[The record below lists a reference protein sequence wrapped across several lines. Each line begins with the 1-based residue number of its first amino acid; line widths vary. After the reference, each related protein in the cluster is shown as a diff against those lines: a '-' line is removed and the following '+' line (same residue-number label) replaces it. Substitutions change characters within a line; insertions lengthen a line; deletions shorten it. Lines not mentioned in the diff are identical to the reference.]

1 MITLEQVI
9 KLLDNKKLIRNK
21 DCKEDT
27 QIEFISYDSR
37 NIKPNSLFFCKG
49 EHYKTE
55 YLEQAISKGAVVYI
69 SEEKYDIN
77 AQYIVV
83 TDIQKAMAIIA
94 AEFYGYAFRD
104 LETIG
109 ITGTKGKT
117 TVTCFIQNIL
127 NEYTKSRTA
136 IISTIN
142 TYTGTT
148 DELSQMTTPEAV
160 DLQRLFYEA
169 KQNNCKY
176 LTMEVS
182 SQGYKK
188 DRVYGVEF
196 KNGIFLNIGEDHIS
210 AREHPNFEDYLHCK
224 IQLVKNSK
232 RVIIN
237 KNTDYFN
244 VIYSE
249 SKNAQ
254 QVITYGT
261 DETAD
266 YYYSNVEKTKLGFK
280 FNAISK
286 ANNYNQKFEI
296 NIPGRF
302 NIENALVAITLAK
315 QLGVDDDSIRLG
327 LLKTVVKG
335 RMNVFE
341 KNGIT
346 VIVDYAHNKLSYT
359 KLYESLKLDYPN
371 RRIVS
376 VGGCV
381 GGKAYNRREEF
392 GKIVGGNSDYVYL
405 TAVDPQYEKVEDIC
419 RDIALYIDDKS
430 KYEIIPDR
438 KTAVEKA
445 ITSAKEGDV
454 VVLVGKGEEEYQ
466 KINGISEKY
475 ESDLAIAKRML
486 KI

>member
-1 MITLEQVI
+1 MITLEKVI
-9 KLLDNKKLIRNK
+9 RSLDNKKIL
-21 DCKEDT
+21 KEKNCINT
-27 QIEFISYDSR
+27 TEIEFISYDSR
-37 NIKPNSLFFCKG
+37 NIKQNTLFFCKG

-55 YLEQAISKGAVVYI
+55 YLEQAINNGAVVYV
-69 SEEKYDIN
+69 SEEKYETN
-77 AQYIVV
+77 SQYIIVS
-83 TDIQKAMAIIA
+83 DIQKAMAIIA
-94 AEFYGYAFRD
+94 TEFYGYAFRD

-127 NEYTKSRTA
+127 DEYTKSRTA

-148 DELSQMTTPEAV
+148 DELSQLTTPEAV

-169 KQNNCKY
+169 KQNGCKY

-224 IQLVKNSK
+224 IQLVKNSD
-232 RVIIN
+232 RVILN
-237 KNTDYFN
+237 KNTDYFD

-249 SKNAQ
+249 CKDKE
-254 QVITYGT
+254 VITYGT
-261 DETAD
+261 DETAT
-266 YYYSNVEKTKLGFK
+266 YYYTNVVKTKLGFE
-280 FNAISK
+280 FDAISK
-286 ANNYNQKFEI
+286 IDNYKQRFEI

-302 NIENALVAITLAK
+302 NIENALVAITVAK
-315 QLGVDDDSIRLG
+315 KLGVDDESIKRG

-341 KNGIT
+341 KDGIT

-371 RRIVS
+371 RKIIS

-381 GGKAYNRREEF
+381 GGKAYNRRREF
-392 GKIVGGNSDYVYL
+392 GTIVGGNSDYVYL
-405 TAVDPQYEKVEDIC
+405 TAVDPQFEKVENIC
-419 RDIALYIDDKS
+419 KDIALYIEDKS
-430 KYEIIPDR
+430 KYEIIADR

-445 ITSAKEGDV
+445 ISNAKAGDV

-466 KINGISEKY
+466 KVNGISEKY

-486 KI
+486 QI

>member
-1 MITLEQVI
+1 MVTLEQI
-9 KLLDNKKLIRNK
+9 IKKL
-21 DCKEDT
+21 KEKNILKET
-27 QIEFISYDSR
+27 NCNEETKIEFISYDSR
-37 NIKPNSLFFCKG
+37 KIKNNTMFFCKG

-55 YLEQAISKGAVVYI
+55 YLEQAIEKGAVIYV
-69 SEEKYDIN
+69 SEGKYDVN
-77 AQYIVV
+77 LQYIIVS
-83 TDIQKAMAIIA
+83 DIQKAMAIIA

-104 LETIG
+104 LVTIG

-117 TVTCFIQNIL
+117 TVTCFVQNIL
-127 NEYTKSRTA
+127 DEYTKSRTA

-142 TYTGTT
+142 TYTGIT
-148 DELSQMTTPEAV
+148 DELSQLTTPEAV
-160 DLQRLFYEA
+160 DLHRLFYEA
-169 KQNNCKY
+169 KQSGCKY

-232 RVIIN
+232 RVILN

-249 SKNAQ
+249 CKDK

-266 YYYSNVEKTKLGFK
+266 YYYTNVIKTKLGFK
-280 FNAISK
+280 FDVISK
-286 ANNYNQKFEI
+286 KDNYTQSFEI

-302 NIENALVAITLAK
+302 NIENALVAVTLAK
-315 QLGVDDDSIRLG
+315 QLNVDDESIKKG

-371 RRIVS
+371 RRIIS

-381 GGKAYNRREEF
+381 GGKAFNRRGEF
-392 GKIVGGNSDYVYL
+392 GTIVGGNSDYIYL
-405 TAVDPQYEKVEDIC
+405 TSVDPQFENPEDIC
-419 RDIALYIDDKS
+419 KDIALYINDKN
-430 KYEIIPDR
+430 KYEIITDR
-438 KTAVEKA
+438 KSAVEKA
-445 ITSAKEGDV
+445 IANAKSGDV

-466 KINGISEKY
+466 KINGVSEKY

>member
-1 MITLEQVI
+1 MITVEKVIEILE
-9 KLLDNKKLIRNK
+9 NKKLI
-21 DCKEDT
+21 KECNCNNDT
-27 QIEFISYDSR
+27 KIEFISYDSR
-37 NIKPNSLFFCKG
+37 NIKPNTMFFCKG

-55 YLEQAISKGAVVYI
+55 YLEQAIKNGSTIYV
-69 SEEKYDIN
+69 SEEKYN
-77 AQYIVV
+77 VNSEYIIVS
-83 TDIQKAMAIIA
+83 DIQKAMAIIA
-94 AEFYGYAFRD
+94 AEFYEYSYKS

-127 NEYTKSRTA
+127 DEYTKSRTA

-148 DELSQMTTPEAV
+148 DKLSELTTPEA
-160 DLQRLFYEA
+160 LELHRLFYEA

-188 DRVYGVEF
+188 DRVYGIEF

-210 AREHPNFEDYLHCK
+210 AREHPNFEDYLQCK

-232 RVIIN
+232 RVILN

-244 VIYSE
+244 AIYSE
-249 SKNAQ
+249 CKKDK
-254 QVITYGT
+254 VITYGL
-261 DETAD
+261 DKTAD
-266 YYYSNVEKTKLGFK
+266 YYYTNVEKTNLGFK
-280 FNAISK
+280 FDVISDSYG
-286 ANNYNQKFEI
+286 YNQRFEI
-296 NIPGRF
+296 NMPGRF
-302 NIENALVAITLAK
+302 NIENALVSITLAK
-315 QLGVDDDSIRLG
+315 QLGVDDESIRNG

-346 VIVDYAHNKLSYT
+346 VIVDYAHNGLSYT

-376 VGGCV
+376 LGGCV

-392 GKIVGGNSDYVYL
+392 GRIVGGNSDYVYL
-405 TAVDPQYEKVEDIC
+405 TAVDPQYERIEDIC
-419 RDIALYIDDKS
+419 KDIALHITDKN

-445 ITSAKEGDV
+445 IINAKPGDV
-454 VVLVGKGEEEYQ
+454 VVLIGKGEEEYQ

-475 ESDLAIAKRML
+475 ESDLAIAKRIL
-486 KI
+486 QI

>member
-1 MITLEQVI
+1 MITVKQVI
-9 KLLDNKKLIRNK
+9 QLLSKEKILLDNNC
-21 DCKEDT
+21 DEDT
-27 QIEFISYDSR
+27 KIEYVSYDSR
-37 NIKPNSLFFCKG
+37 NIKANTMFFCKG

-55 YLEQAISKGAVVYI
+55 YLDQAISNGAVVYV
-69 SEEKYDIN
+69 SEEKYSTN
-77 AQYIVV
+77 SQYIIVK
-83 TDIQKAMAIIA
+83 DIQKAMAIVSSA
-94 AEFYGYAFRD
+94 FFEYSFRD

-117 TVTCFIQNIL
+117 TVTCFIQNVL
-127 NEYTKSRTA
+127 DEHSKKRTA

-142 TYTGTT
+142 TYTGMT
-148 DELSQMTTPEAV
+148 DKLSQLTTPEAI

-169 KQNNCKY
+169 KVSDCKY

-196 KNGIFLNIGEDHIS
+196 KNGVFLNIGEDHIS
-210 AREHPNFEDYLHCK
+210 AREHPNFEDYLKCK

-232 RVIIN
+232 RVILN

-249 SKNAQ
+249 CKDKE
-254 QVITYGT
+254 VITYGT
-261 DETAD
+261 DDSAD
-266 YYYSNVEKTKLGFK
+266 YYYTNVIKTQLGFK
-280 FNAISK
+280 FDVISK
-286 ANNYNQKFEI
+286 KDNYKQNFEI

-302 NIENALVAITLAK
+302 NIENALVAVILAK
-315 QLGVDDDSIRLG
+315 KLGVNDETIRKG

-341 KNGIT
+341 KDGIT

-359 KLYESLKLDYPN
+359 KLYESLKLDYSD

-381 GGKAYNRREEF
+381 GGKAFNRREEF
-392 GKIVGGNSDYVYL
+392 GRIVGGNSDYIYL

-419 RDIALYIDDKS
+419 KDIALYIEDKT
-430 KYEIIPDR
+430 KYEVITDR
-438 KTAVEKA
+438 KKAVETA
-445 ITSAKEGDV
+445 IANAKPGDV
-454 VVLVGKGEEEYQ
+454 IVLVGKGEEEYQ
-466 KINGISEKY
+466 KVNGISEKY

>member
-1 MITLEQVI
+1 MITIEQVI
-9 KLLDNKKLIRNK
+9 KLLEEKKIL
-21 DCKEDT
+21 KET
-27 QIEFISYDSR
+27 NSIESTKIEFISYDSR
-37 NIKPNSLFFCKG
+37 NIKTNTMFFCKG
-49 EHYKTE
+49 ENYKTE
-55 YLEQAISKGAVVYI
+55 YLEQAILKGAIIYV
-69 SEEKYDIN
+69 SEEKYN
-77 AQYIVV
+77 VNSQYIIV

-94 AEFYGYAFRD
+94 AEFYDYSFKD

-127 NEYTKSRTA
+127 DEYTQSRTA

-142 TYTGTT
+142 TYTGIT
-148 DELSQMTTPEAV
+148 DELSQLTTPEAV
-160 DLQRLFYEA
+160 DLHRLFFEA
-169 KQNNCKY
+169 KQSNCKY

-232 RVIIN
+232 RVILN

-244 VIYSE
+244 AIYSE
-249 SKNAQ
+249 CKGKE
-254 QVITYGT
+254 VITYGT

-266 YYYSNVEKTKLGFK
+266 FYYANVEKTKQGFK
-280 FNAISK
+280 FDAISK
-286 ANNYNQKFEI
+286 ADNYKQNFEI

-315 QLGVDDDSIRLG
+315 KLKIDDESIRRG
-327 LLKTVVKG
+327 LIKTVVKG

-341 KNGIT
+341 KNGVT

-381 GGKAYNRREEF
+381 GGKAYNRRGEF
-392 GKIVGGNSDYVYL
+392 GTIVGENSDYVYL
-405 TAVDPQYEKVEDIC
+405 TAVDPQFEKVEDIC
-419 RDIALYIDDKS
+419 KDIALYIKDTN

-445 ITSAKEGDV
+445 ISNAKSGDV
-454 VVLVGKGEEEYQ
+454 IVLIGKGEEEYQ

-486 KI
+486 KK

>member
-1 MITLEQVI
+1 MITIEKVI
-9 KLLDNKKLIRNK
+9 KILDNKKIL
-21 DCKEDT
+21 KEHNCNNNT

-37 NIKPNSLFFCKG
+37 NIKPNTMFFCKG

-55 YLEQAISKGAVVYI
+55 YLEQAIKNGATVYV
-69 SEEKYDIN
+69 SEEKYDVDSEHI
-77 AQYIVV
+77 IVS
-83 TDIQKAMAIIA
+83 DIQKAMAIIA
-94 AEFYGYAFRD
+94 AEFYEYSFKD

-127 NEYTKSRTA
+127 DEYANKKTA

-148 DELSQMTTPEAV
+148 DELSQLTTPEA
-160 DLQRLFYEA
+160 LELHRLFYEA
-169 KQNNCKY
+169 KKNDCQY

-232 RVIIN
+232 RVILN

-244 VIYSE
+244 AIYSE
-249 SKNAQ
+249 CKGKE
-254 QVITYGT
+254 VITYGT
-261 DETAD
+261 DESAD
-266 YYYSNVEKTKLGFK
+266 YYYTNVQKTNLGFK
-280 FNAISK
+280 FDAVSK
-286 ANNYNQKFEI
+286 TDNYKQNFEI

-315 QLGVDDDSIRLG
+315 KLGVDDKSIKNG

-341 KNGIT
+341 KDGVTI
-346 VIVDYAHNKLSYT
+346 IVDYAHNKLSYT

-376 VGGCV
+376 LGGCV
-381 GGKAYNRREEF
+381 GGKAFNRREEF
-392 GKIVGGNSDYVYL
+392 GTIVGGNSDYVYL
-405 TAVDPQYEKVEDIC
+405 TSVDPQFEDPEDIC
-419 RDIALYIDDKS
+419 KDIALYINNKN

-445 ITSAKEGDV
+445 ILNAKPGDV
-454 VVLVGKGEEEYQ
+454 LVLVGKGEEEYQ
-466 KINGISEKY
+466 KVNGVSQKY
-475 ESDLAIAKRML
+475 ESDLAIVKRML

>member
-1 MITLEQVI
+1 MITVEQVI
-9 KLLDNKKLIRNK
+9 KILDDKKII
-21 DCKEDT
+21 KESNYINGT

-37 NIKPNSLFFCKG
+37 NIKKNTLFFCKG

-55 YLEQAISKGAVVYI
+55 YLKDAILNGAVIYV
-69 SEEKYDIN
+69 SEEKYDMDL
-77 AQYIVV
+77 QYIIVS
-83 TDIQKAMAIIA
+83 DIQKAMAIIA

-117 TVTCFIQNIL
+117 TVACFIQNIL
-127 NEYTKSRTA
+127 DEYTKSRTA

-148 DELSQMTTPEAV
+148 DKLSELTTPEAV

-188 DRVYGVEF
+188 DRVYGIEF

-210 AREHPNFEDYLHCK
+210 AREHPNFEDYLYCK

-232 RVIIN
+232 RVILN

-244 VIYSE
+244 AIYSE
-249 SKNAQ
+249 CKNKE
-254 QVITYGT
+254 VITYGT

-266 YYYSNVEKTKLGFK
+266 YYYSNVQKTEFGFR

-286 ANNYNQKFEI
+286 VDNYNQQFEI

-315 QLGVDDDSIRLG
+315 KIGIDDESIRTG

-341 KNGIT
+341 KDGIT

-381 GGKAYNRREEF
+381 GGKAYNRRGEF
-392 GKIVGGNSDYVYL
+392 GRIVGGNSDYVYL

-419 RDIALYIDDKS
+419 KDIALYIDDKN

-438 KTAVEKA
+438 KVAVEKA
-445 ITSAKEGDV
+445 ISSAKKGDV
-454 VVLVGKGEEEYQ
+454 IVLVGKGEEEYQ
-466 KINGISEKY
+466 KINGKSEKY

>member
-1 MITLEQVI
+1 MITVKQAIQLLSDEKI
-9 KLLDNKKLIRNK
+9 LLDNN
-21 DCKEDT
+21 CNEDT
-27 QIEFISYDSR
+27 KIEYLSYDSR
-37 NIKPNSLFFCKG
+37 NIKTNTMFFCKG

-55 YLEQAISKGAVVYI
+55 YLDQAISNGAVVYV
-69 SEEKYDIN
+69 SEEKYSTN
-77 AQYIVV
+77 SQYIVV
-83 TDIQKAMAIIA
+83 KDIQKAMAIISSA
-94 AEFYGYAFRD
+94 FYEYSFRD

-117 TVTCFIQNIL
+117 TVTCFIQNVL
-127 NEYTKSRTA
+127 DEHNKKRTA

-142 TYTGTT
+142 TYTGIT
-148 DELSQMTTPEAV
+148 DELSQLTTPEAI

-169 KQNNCKY
+169 KVSDCKY

-196 KNGIFLNIGEDHIS
+196 KNGVFLNIGEDHIS
-210 AREHPNFEDYLHCK
+210 AREHPNFEDYLKCK

-232 RVIIN
+232 RVVLN

-249 SKNAQ
+249 CKNKE
-254 QVITYGT
+254 VITYGT
-261 DETAD
+261 DESAD
-266 YYYSNVEKTKLGFK
+266 YYYANVIKTKFGFK
-280 FNAISK
+280 FDVINK
-286 ANNYNQKFEI
+286 KDNYKQNFEI
-296 NIPGRF
+296 SIPGRF
-302 NIENALVAITLAK
+302 NIENALVAVILAK
-315 QLGVDDDSIRLG
+315 KLGVNDETIRKG
-327 LLKTVVKG
+327 LLRTVVKG

-341 KNGIT
+341 KDGIT

-359 KLYESLKLDYPN
+359 KLYESLKLDYSN

-381 GGKAYNRREEF
+381 GGKAFNRREEF
-392 GKIVGGNSDYVYL
+392 GRIVGGNSDYLYL

-419 RDIALYIDDKS
+419 KDIALYIEDKT
-430 KYEIIPDR
+430 KFEVIADR
-438 KTAVEKA
+438 KKAVETA
-445 ITSAKEGDV
+445 ILSAKAGDV

-466 KINGISEKY
+466 KVNGISEKY
-475 ESDLAIAKRML
+475 ESDLAIVKRML

>member
-1 MITLEQVI
+1 MITIKQVI
-9 KLLDNKKLIRNK
+9 KLLENKKILKENK
-21 DCKEDT
+21 CIENEE
-27 QIEFISYDSR
+27 IEFISYDSR
-37 NIKPNSLFFCKG
+37 NIKQNTMFFCKG
-49 EHYKTE
+49 ENYKTE
-55 YLEQAISKGAVVYI
+55 YLEQAIQKGTVIYV
-69 SEEKYDIN
+69 SEEKYN
-77 AQYIVV
+77 VNSQYIIVS
-83 TDIQKAMAIIA
+83 DIQKAMAIIA
-94 AEFYGYAFRD
+94 AEFYSYSFKD

-127 NEYTKSRTA
+127 DEYTKSRTA

-148 DELSQMTTPEAV
+148 DELSQLTTPEAV
-160 DLQRLFYEA
+160 DLQRLFCEA
-169 KQNNCKY
+169 KENGCKY

-210 AREHPNFEDYLHCK
+210 AREHPDFEDYLKCK

-232 RVIIN
+232 RVILN
-237 KNTDYFN
+237 RNTDYFD

-249 SKNAQ
+249 CKDKE
-254 QVITYGT
+254 VITYGT
-261 DETAD
+261 DESAT
-266 YYYSNVEKTKLGFK
+266 YYYTNVIKTKLGFE
-280 FNAISK
+280 FDVISK
-286 ANNYNQKFEI
+286 IDNYKQKFKI

-302 NIENALVAITLAK
+302 NIENAVVAITLAK
-315 QLGVDDDSIRLG
+315 KIGIDDESIKNG

-381 GGKAYNRREEF
+381 GGKAYNRRKEF
-392 GKIVGGNSDYVYL
+392 GTIVGGNSDYVYL
-405 TAVDPQYEKVEDIC
+405 TAVDPQFENVEDIC
-419 RDIALYIDDKS
+419 KDIALYIEDKN
-430 KYEIIPDR
+430 KYEIVTDR
-438 KTAVEKA
+438 EKAVEKA
-445 ITSAKEGDV
+445 ITNAKSGDV

-466 KINGISEKY
+466 KINGVSEKY
-475 ESDLAIAKRML
+475 ESDLAIAKRLL